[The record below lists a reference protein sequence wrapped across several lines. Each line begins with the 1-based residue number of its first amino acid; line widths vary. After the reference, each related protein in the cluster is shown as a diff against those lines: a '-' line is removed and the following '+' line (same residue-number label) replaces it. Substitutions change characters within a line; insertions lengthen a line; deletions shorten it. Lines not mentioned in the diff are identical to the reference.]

1 MAQHEMTRHETR
13 ECAFYI
19 LFEMQF
25 QNDTWVMRS
34 EEHTSELQSR

>member
-25 QNDTWVMRS
+25 QNDTA
-34 EEHTSELQSR
+34 E